1 MPTKSVAIRLP
12 EELVEWLK
20 AKAEREH
27 RTLSNVIVDILLTAK
42 ENG

>member
-20 AKAEREH
+20 SKAEREH

>member
-27 RTLSNVIVDILLTAK
+27 RTLSNVIVDILLMAK

>member
-12 EELVEWLK
+12 EELIEWLK

>member
-12 EELVEWLK
+12 EELVDWLK

-27 RTLSNVIVDILLTAK
+27 RTLSNVIVDILLTVK

>member
-20 AKAEREH
+20 AKAESEH

>member
-12 EELVEWLK
+12 EELVEWLI